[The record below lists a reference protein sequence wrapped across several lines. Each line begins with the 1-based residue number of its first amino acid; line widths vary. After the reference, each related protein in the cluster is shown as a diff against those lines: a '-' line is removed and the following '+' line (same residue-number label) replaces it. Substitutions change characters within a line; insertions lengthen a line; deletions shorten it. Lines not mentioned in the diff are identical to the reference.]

1 MLKQLLMFNRNIV
14 NRHIVKQAV
23 NHKSKRLVCHL
34 AGSNNFFSQSLVT
47 AMSNNSNNSG
57 RSINSNNNNN
67 NNNVRFNK
75 NNKKRSHLH
84 FSTMTSPVNNEE
96 GEYSFE
102 FKETDLE
109 YSKIP
114 YSERIIKVRYR
125 TEEEQGKYAVLAL
138 RERGEVPG
146 TLFGGPRFQKKSL
159 ADSSERQPNDRLN
172 ICVLNIVDLARD
184 LRMHELSFFCLPFQ
198 LEIEGEE
205 DKENIPVIATG
216 MQTHPTTRELLSLN
230 FLRIEPEGYK
240 QKPKVEIP
248 ISYVDEDRCPG
259 LKLGGYLNQA
269 KRSLTVRIGDSDDYD
284 KVPSRIIISLLECGA
299 NAKIKTGRIDIPDDC
314 NVHVLDPPKTHLA
327 SIIGRK
333 GKAADVEEASSDDF
347 AI

>member
-1 MLKQLLMFNRNIV
+1 MLKQLLMFNRSIV
-14 NRHIVKQAV
+14 NRHVAKQAV
-23 NHKSKRLVCHL
+23 NHKSKRLICHL
-34 AGSNNFFSQSLVT
+34 AGSNNIFSPSLVT
-47 AMSNNSNNSG
+47 AISNNSNN
-57 RSINSNNNNN
+57 NSSSSSSNKNNNNA
-67 NNNVRFNK
+67 RFYK
-75 NNKKRSHLH
+75 GNKKRSYQY

-96 GEYSFE
+96 GEFSFE
-102 FKETDLE
+102 FRETDLE

-114 YSERIIKVRYR
+114 YAERIIKVRYR
-125 TEEEQGKYAVLAL
+125 TEEEEGKYAVSAL
-138 RERGEVPG
+138 RERGEIPG
-146 TLFGGPRFQKKSL
+146 TLFGGPRFQKSSL
-159 ADSSERQPNDRLN
+159 PDSSESQPNDRRN

-184 LRMHELSFFCLPFQ
+184 LRMHGLSFFCLPFQ

-205 DKENIPVIATG
+205 DKENIPVVATG

-230 FLRIEPEGYK
+230 FLRVEPEGYK
-240 QKPKVEIP
+240 QKPKVKIP
-248 ISYVDEDRCPG
+248 ISYIDEDRCPG

-314 NVHVLDPPKTHLA
+314 NVHVLDSPKTHLA

-333 GKAADVEEASSDDF
+333 GKAASVEEDTNDDF